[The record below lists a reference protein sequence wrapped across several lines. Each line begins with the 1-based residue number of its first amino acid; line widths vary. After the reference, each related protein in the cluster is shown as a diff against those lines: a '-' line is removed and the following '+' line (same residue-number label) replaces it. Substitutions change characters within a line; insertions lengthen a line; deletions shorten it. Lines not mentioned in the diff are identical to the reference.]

1 VIALVCIL
9 CMLVLMWI
17 CGIYTATYN
26 HITKCDIATA
36 YKIYSQSKL
45 PFVKWSDKIA
55 LLTGIISLMI
65 GAGFLDYMSW

>member
-1 VIALVCIL
+1 MIALVCIL

-26 HITKCDIATA
+26 HIMKCDTATA

-45 PFVKWSDKIA
+45 PFVEWSDEIA
-55 LLTGIISLMI
+55 LFTGIISLMI

>member
-1 VIALVCIL
+1 
-9 CMLVLMWI
+9 M
-17 CGIYTATYN
+17 
-26 HITKCDIATA
+26 KCDIATA

-55 LLTGIISLMI
+55 LLTWIISLMI